1 MPLEA
6 AQPRTGR
13 AWLTL
18 PTSLASL
25 RASAC
30 PGHDT
35 PAAPHL
41 ETVLQAFVSGFNTAA
56 RHPSPD
62 EASGALRSVVPAA
75 FEGFAFEGAGFYYAL
90 QDIVHPLRTSDLH
103 HLTTTVAPEHDFIA
117 MVGAGFAVARLPFG
131 ARWMTRFQARLD
143 PLTAWCV
150 ADGYGFHAGF
160 FQWRRHVAGATAP
173 AGFSPQHR
181 QLFDA
186 GVGRAFWWV
195 YGADEADLV
204 RVVARQAPARQGAM
218 WEGLGTALAYAGGV
232 SPAAMRRLRDAAG
245 AYRADLRVGVGL
257 AAFMRRRGGNAA
269 EWTEQACHA
278 VLGLSEDDAA
288 AVVGRVRSEV
298 LALPD
303 MADPGVCRS
312 TCYLAMRTRLRT
324 EWIHD

>member
-1 MPLEA
+1 MPA
-6 AQPRTGR
+6 SSSGVATWRVRPRRQGSR
-13 AWLTL
+13 RSIASCLT
-18 PTSLASL
+18 PEWVA
-25 RASAC
+25 
-30 PGHDT
+30 H
-35 PAAPHL
+35 
-41 ETVLQAFVSGFNTAA
+41 SG
-56 RHPSPD
+56 
-62 EASGALRSVVPAA
+62 G
-75 FEGFAFEGAGFYYAL
+75 
-90 QDIVHPLRTSDLH
+90 
-103 HLTTTVAPEHDFIA
+103 
-117 MVGAGFAVARLPFG
+117 
-131 ARWMTRFQARLD
+131 
-143 PLTAWCV
+143 
-150 ADGYGFHAGF
+150 
-160 FQWRRHVAGATAP
+160 
-173 AGFSPQHR
+173 
-181 QLFDA
+181 
-186 GVGRAFWWV
+186 